1 MHNHYSQVKQTRLL
15 SLLIALFLL
24 AQCGTSE
31 RVYEYHPSEKDH
43 IYYDIDGSIEDDET
57 MSEFIRPYVRE
68 MGRTMNRVITVSKG
82 SFERGKPEGALGNL
96 SADIVRYR
104 ATAEMRKRV
113 DVSVMNNGGL
123 RVPLPEGEITV
134 GHIYELMPFENYI
147 AVLKFTGEQITR
159 IANELA
165 AVNGEAVSGIRFR
178 IVDGRARDILID
190 SLSVDPNRHYWL
202 ATNNW
207 MADGGGDAPTL
218 WEPLER
224 RNIDILI
231 RDAIIEY
238 LRAKESIAP
247 YTDQRI
253 RN

>member
-1 MHNHYSQVKQTRLL
+1 MKEIRLL
-15 SLLIALFLL
+15 FLFVALVFLS
-24 AQCGTSE
+24 QCGSTE
-31 RVYEYHPSEKDH
+31 RSYEYHTADEDY
-43 IYYDIDGSIEDDET
+43 IYYDIDAAIADDQA
-57 MSEFIRPYVRE
+57 MSELIGPYVRD
-68 MGRTMNRVITVSKG
+68 MARTMNRVLTVSEG
-82 SFERGKPEGALGNL
+82 PFERGKPEGALGNL

-147 AVLKFTGEQITR
+147 AVLRFSGEQITQ

-190 SLSVDPNRHYWL
+190 SLSVDPERHYWL

-231 RDAIIEY
+231 REAIIEY
-238 LRAKESIAP
+238 LRTRETITP
-247 YTDQRI
+247 HIDQRI

>member
-1 MHNHYSQVKQTRLL
+1 VKRIRLL
-15 SLLIALFLL
+15 SLLTALLL
-24 AQCGTSE
+24 LTQCGTPE
-31 RVYEYHPSEKDH
+31 RIYEYHPSEKDH
-43 IYYDIDGSIEDDET
+43 IYYDIDDTIGDDET
-57 MSEFIRPYVRE
+57 ISEYIGPYVRE
-68 MGRTMNRVITVSKG
+68 MARTMNRVLTVSEG
-82 SFERGKPEGALGNL
+82 PFERGKPEGALGNL

-104 ATAEMRKRV
+104 ATAELRKRV

-147 AVLKFTGEQITR
+147 AVLRFSGEQIR
-159 IANELA
+159 QIADELA

-178 IVDGRARDILID
+178 IVDGRARDILVD
-190 SLSVDPNRHYWL
+190 SLSVDPERHYWL

-238 LRAKESIAP
+238 LRVKESIAP

>member
-1 MHNHYSQVKQTRLL
+1 MKRIRLL
-15 SLLIALFLL
+15 SLLTALLL
-24 AQCGTSE
+24 LTQCGTPE
-31 RVYEYHPSEKDH
+31 RIYEYHPSEKDH
-43 IYYDIDGSIEDDET
+43 IYYDIDDTIGDDET
-57 MSEFIRPYVRE
+57 ISEYIGPYVRE
-68 MGRTMNRVITVSKG
+68 MARTMNRVLTVSEG
-82 SFERGKPEGALGNL
+82 PFERGKPEGALGNL

-104 ATAEMRKRV
+104 ATAELRKRV

-147 AVLKFTGEQITR
+147 AVLRFSGEQIR
-159 IANELA
+159 QIADELA

-178 IVDGRARDILID
+178 IVDGRARDILVD
-190 SLSVDPNRHYWL
+190 SLSVDPERHYWL

-238 LRAKESIAP
+238 LRVKESIAP

>member
-1 MHNHYSQVKQTRLL
+1 MIQTRLL
-15 SLLIALFLL
+15 PLLLALFLL
-24 AQCGTSE
+24 TQCGSAE
-31 RVYEYHPSEKDH
+31 RVYEHEAAEFDH
-43 IYYDIDGSIEDDET
+43 IYYDIDIGIEDDRA
-57 MSEFIRPYVRE
+57 MSELIGPYVRD
-68 MGRTMNRVITVSKG
+68 MGRTMNRVLTVSEG
-82 SFERGKPEGALGNL
+82 PFERGQPEGALGNL

-113 DVSVMNNGGL
+113 DISVMNNGGL

-147 AVLKFTGEQITR
+147 AVLRFSGEQIKK
-159 IANELA
+159 IADELA

-178 IVDGRARDILID
+178 IVDGKARDILID
-190 SLSVDPNRHYWL
+190 SLSVDPDRHYWL

-224 RNIDILI
+224 RNVNILI

-238 LRAKESIAP
+238 LRARESIAP
-247 YTDQRI
+247 YIDQRI

>member
-1 MHNHYSQVKQTRLL
+1 VKQTRLL
-15 SLLIALFLL
+15 SLFLALILL
-24 AQCGTSE
+24 AQCGSTE
-31 RVYEYHPSEKDH
+31 GVYEHDVAGTGH
-43 IYYDIDGSIEDDET
+43 VYYEIDDDIEDDHA
-57 MSEFIRPYVRE
+57 MSELIGPYVRD
-68 MGRTMNRVITVSKG
+68 MARTMNRVLTVSEG
-82 SFERGKPEGALGNL
+82 PFERGHPEGALGNL
-96 SADIVRYR
+96 SADIVRFR
-104 ATAEMRKRV
+104 ATAEMRRRV
-113 DVSVMNNGGL
+113 DISVMNNGGL
-123 RVPLPEGEITV
+123 RVPLPEGVITV

-147 AVLKFTGEQITR
+147 AVLRFSGEQIIQ

-178 IVDGRARDILID
+178 IVDGSARDILID
-190 SLSVDPNRHYWL
+190 SLSVDPDRHYWL

-224 RNIDILI
+224 HNINILI

-238 LRAKESIAP
+238 LRARESIAP
-247 YTDQRI
+247 FTDQRI

>member
-1 MHNHYSQVKQTRLL
+1 MIRFYRP
-15 SLLIALFLL
+15 LFLFALLFL
-24 AQCGTSE
+24 AQCGTTE
-31 RVYEYHPSEKDH
+31 RSYDYTPADETH
-43 IYYDIDGSIEDDET
+43 IYYEIDGAIEDDEAI
-57 MSEFIRPYVRE
+57 SEFIEPYVRDLA
-68 MGRTMNRVITVSKG
+68 RTMDRVITTSEG
-82 SFERGKPEGALGNL
+82 AFERGKPEGALGNL

-104 ATAEMRKRV
+104 ATAEMGKRV

-123 RVPLPEGEITV
+123 RVPLPEGNITV

-147 AVLKFTGEQITR
+147 AVLRFTGEQLTQ

-165 AVNGEAVSGIRFR
+165 SVNGEAVSGIRFR
-178 IVDGRARDILID
+178 IVDGKVRDILVD
-190 SLSVDPNRHYWL
+190 SLSVDPDRHYWV

-218 WEPLER
+218 WDPIER
-224 RNIDILI
+224 RNINVLI

-238 LRAKESIAP
+238 LNGRESIAP
-247 YTDQRI
+247 YIDQRI

>member
-1 MHNHYSQVKQTRLL
+1 MNRLKL
-15 SLLIALFLL
+15 SFLLTALLFL
-24 AQCGTSE
+24 AYCGTTE
-31 RVYEYHPSEKDH
+31 RSYDYTPAQEEH
-43 IYYDIDGSIEDDET
+43 IYYDIDRTIGDDEA
-57 MSEFIRPYVRE
+57 MSEFIAPYVRD
-68 MGRTMNRVITVSKG
+68 MGRTMNRVITISEG
-82 SFERGKPEGALGNL
+82 PFERGKPEGALGNL

-104 ATAEMRKRV
+104 ATAEMGKRV

-123 RVPLPEGEITV
+123 RVPLPEGNITV

-147 AVLKFTGEQITR
+147 TVLRFSGAQLRQI
-159 IANELA
+159 AEELA
-165 AVNGEAVSGIRFR
+165 SVNGEAVSGIRFR
-178 IVDGRARDILID
+178 ITDGKARDILVD
-190 SLSVDPNRHYWL
+190 SLSVDPDRHYWV

-224 RNIDILI
+224 WNMDVLI

-238 LRAKESIAP
+238 LNGRESIAP
-247 YTDQRI
+247 YIDQRI

>member
-1 MHNHYSQVKQTRLL
+1 MKQIRLL
-15 SLLIALFLL
+15 SLLTALILL
-24 AQCGTSE
+24 SQCGTTE
-31 RVYEYHPSEKDH
+31 RSYEHHPAEEEH
-43 IYYDIDGSIEDDET
+43 IYYDIDGNIADDET
-57 MSEFIRPYVRE
+57 MSELLGPYVRD
-68 MGRTMNRVITVSKG
+68 MARTMNRVLTVSEG
-82 SFERGKPEGALGNL
+82 PFERGKPEGALGNL

-147 AVLKFTGEQITR
+147 AVLRFSGEQITQ

-190 SLSVDPNRHYWL
+190 SLSVDPERHYWL

-238 LRAKESIAP
+238 IRARESITP
-247 YTDQRI
+247 HIDQRI

>member
-1 MHNHYSQVKQTRLL
+1 MNRTKLPFLL
-15 SLLIALFLL
+15 LALFLL
-24 AQCGTSE
+24 TQCGTSE
-31 RVYEYHPSEKDH
+31 RIYEYQPADKDH
-43 IYYDIDGSIEDDET
+43 VYYDIDDAIEDDEA
-57 MSEFIRPYVRE
+57 MSELIGPYVRD
-68 MGRTMNRVITVSKG
+68 MGRTMNRVLTVSEG
-82 SFERGKPEGALGNL
+82 PFERGKPEGALGNL

-104 ATAEMRKRV
+104 AIAEMGKKV
-113 DVSVMNNGGL
+113 DISVMNNGGL
-123 RVPLPEGEITV
+123 RVPLPRGEITV

-147 AVLKFTGEQITR
+147 AVLRFTGEQIKQ

-178 IVDGRARDILID
+178 IVDGKARDILVD
-190 SLSVDPNRHYWL
+190 SLSVDPERHYWL

-238 LRAKESIAP
+238 LRPRESITP

>member
-1 MHNHYSQVKQTRLL
+1 MNRFKLP
-15 SLLIALFLL
+15 LFLAAFL
-24 AQCGTSE
+24 TITHCGTTEHSYDYTPADE
-31 RVYEYHPSEKDH
+31 AH
-43 IYYDIDGSIEDDET
+43 IYYDIDGTIDDDVAV
-57 MSEFIRPYVRE
+57 SEYIAPYVRS
-68 MGRTMNRVITVSKG
+68 MARTMNRVITTSEG

-96 SADIVRYR
+96 AADIVRYR
-104 ATAEMRKRV
+104 AIAEMGKRV

-123 RVPLPEGEITV
+123 RVPLPEGKITI

-147 AVLKFTGEQITR
+147 AVLRFTGEQIKQ
-159 IANELA
+159 IADELA
-165 AVNGEAVSGIRFR
+165 SVNGEATSGIRFR
-178 IVDGRARDILID
+178 IVDGKARDILVD
-190 SLSVDPNRHYWL
+190 SLIVDPDRYYWL

-224 RNIDILI
+224 HNIDVLI

-238 LRAKESIAP
+238 LNGHETIAP
-247 YTDQRI
+247 YIDQRI